1 MHNLFGDT
9 HAVHI
14 ELDADG
20 EVVLETVIQGDTVT
34 DVLRY
39 VCFDQQD
46 LLARVKQIT
55 EEAVLQGRF
64 SRSQAKRFLE
74 HYAQGLAGYTYLE
87 SDSSCQP
94 HPEP

>member
-1 MHNLFGDT
+1 MFGDT
-9 HAVHI
+9 HAVHV

-87 SDSSCQP
+87 SDSSCQA